1 MAFTRKGLLLSIT
14 CASDPRVL
22 KESYEDVVAS
32 LAQAQVELQT
42 TERLTS
48 ARLAST
54 NKQALGYPEPAD
66 LARHMAR
73 MEACGL
79 TGLEVFALQRACAE
93 VTPASMET
101 LLASFGPVP
110 SAVVMVMP
118 GVGNGEADEGWSGR
132 HLVSPTQQKAR
143 P

>member
-1 MAFTRKGLLLSIT
+1 M
-14 CASDPRVL
+14 L

-32 LAQAQVELQT
+32 LAQAQIELQT

-79 TGLEVFALQRACAE
+79 TGLDVFALQRACSE

-118 GVGNGEADEGWSGR
+118 AVGYSEADEG
-132 HLVSPTQQKAR
+132 
-143 P
+143 